1 MVSKLSP
8 VKRCGSQRES
18 SILPA
23 RVRACAEIAGKT
35 TSRPRGRTRERSQC
49 SSAMGCSDEA
59 SQRYFGGGRVGLTD
73 VRESRHCSKHG
84 VSPWEPP
91 DNGSADTVVGLIG
104 CVASSSEENGPLTIP
119 VKPHGVLTR
128 CQVKLTYKLMVKWK
142 AEAPGRGRQPQQPP
156 LQGWQQTRS
165 MPPRAERRNRRERG
179 KTAGHT
185 RKVSNLTKAT
195 KWPTRASA
203 RASQGT
209 LRNIPKQ
216 AWLHSLAVALR

>member
-8 VKRCGSQRES
+8 VKRCSAQRES

-35 TSRPRGRTRERSQC
+35 TSRPRGRTWERSQC
-49 SSAMGCSDEA
+49 SSVMGCSEEA

-128 CQVKLTYKLMVKWK
+128 CQVKLTYKSSGEMEGQCAGEGK
-142 AEAPGRGRQPQQPP
+142 AASAAPSSGVAADPEYALKGRKEKPQ
-156 LQGWQQTRS
+156 
-165 MPPRAERRNRRERG
+165 RAE
-179 KTAGHT
+179 
-185 RKVSNLTKAT
+185 
-195 KWPTRASA
+195 
-203 RASQGT
+203 
-209 LRNIPKQ
+209 
-216 AWLHSLAVALR
+216 